1 MITYNISAEVIMGTN
16 VLKSLNYLT
25 KGPNE
30 RSSWNVLVGT
40 LFSFYD
46 KHCSQSVSPYW
57 LQITCFR
64 IMWFSRTL
72 LTHWA
77 MIVSRIISHM
87 IWTISNVPYK
97 TRTRKSPRNMRIFL
111 EVPYNMTHMKLQIW
125 IEIPVFTCVDRILV
139 ESNLLVCIG
148 YPTCSNLVR
157 LKTSIL
163 SHNILKSFFCFWKIE
178 NYFLFSIFL

>member
-1 MITYNISAEVIMGTN
+1 M
-16 VLKSLNYLT
+16 
-25 KGPNE
+25 
-30 RSSWNVLVGT
+30 
-40 LFSFYD
+40 
-46 KHCSQSVSPYW
+46 
-57 LQITCFR
+57 
-64 IMWFSRTL
+64 
-72 LTHWA
+72 
-77 MIVSRIISHM
+77 
-87 IWTISNVPYK
+87 PYK

-163 SHNILKSFFCFWKIE
+163 SHNILKSFFFVFEKSKIIFFFQFFFIIYFHVSGYKFSFWGYSNWILFWMNPSSRMISILSTWKCIE
-178 NYFLFSIFL
+178 IHKMQENSSIWQKNIWQ